1 MLNIIIFCSLVA
13 TFGVALANAY
23 HMPILGYIISVVSV
37 CILFFV
43 GVIMGIFIFA
53 ENLEVLKT
61 YHICDSESKV
71 KLTLKL
77 GCLGY
82 TINIPVTEQNC
93 PACQEKRV
101 EKDNIGKS

>member
-1 MLNIIIFCSLVA
+1 MRTICPYWV
-13 TFGVALANAY
+13 
-23 HMPILGYIISVVSV
+23 ILFLLYLSVFS
-37 CILFFV
+37 FFV
-43 GVIMGIFIFA
+43 GVIVGIFIFA
-53 ENLEVLKT
+53 ENLEALKT
-61 YHICDSESKV
+61 YHICDGESKV

>member
-53 ENLEVLKT
+53 ENL
-61 YHICDSESKV
+61 
-71 KLTLKL
+71 
-77 GCLGY
+77 GY